1 MKKLLLSLL
10 IIITTNLSYAQ
21 EVLTN
26 QSIIDLTELGFDE
39 QVIIDKIESS
49 ETNFDTTI
57 DALKILKGK
66 GILPNILSTMIK
78 ASKQKKKA
86 KRIMFHQH

>member
-1 MKKLLLSLL
+1 MRKLYLLFL
-10 IIITTNLSYAQ
+10 IIITTNLSYSQ

-57 DALKILKGK
+57 DALKIFDVF
-66 GILPNILSTMIK
+66 
-78 ASKQKKKA
+78 
-86 KRIMFHQH
+86 FHMDSNLYHQDF